1 MDRPNLTVLTHAL
14 VTRITFEG
22 TRATGVEMVYEGKA
36 HRIRAG
42 CEVVLSLGAI
52 HTAKVLLQ
60 SGIGDQE
67 ELQRFGIPIVQ
78 HLPGVGQ
85 NFQDHVALG
94 CIWEYPEPLA
104 PHNTGSE
111 ATLFWK
117 SDPDLDS
124 PDLQVCQAEIPI
136 PSAETAARFNRPQ
149 DPGPCSAVS
158 CRRRAEVESAC
169 QGQILSTLFRLNPIC
184 SLIPMT

>member
-22 TRATGVEMVYEGKA
+22 TRATGIEMVYDGKI

-67 ELQRFGIPIVQ
+67 ELHRFGIPIVQ
-78 HLPGVGQ
+78 HLP
-85 NFQDHVALG
+85 
-94 CIWEYPEPLA
+94 
-104 PHNTGSE
+104 
-111 ATLFWK
+111 
-117 SDPDLDS
+117 
-124 PDLQVCQAEIPI
+124 
-136 PSAETAARFNRPQ
+136 
-149 DPGPCSAVS
+149 
-158 CRRRAEVESAC
+158 
-169 QGQILSTLFRLNPIC
+169 
-184 SLIPMT
+184 